1 MPSLHFHYRNFF
13 TTTHDSAPVFCFGIF
28 SLRGAS
34 TCDFP
39 LTSKYRFPSSILKPI
54 SKSCPL
60 YAGCRLVSNKG
71 NFQTY
76 PRPTICVRVLTTMVS
91 VSTPHQGFIC
101 IHLFDTH
108 LTQSLVAVPFPLSLT
123 TKALYSSS
131 RGRFVT
137 NSFQSITRDLLSSLE
152 QLRTTSLFS
161 WHTNVTLFTV
171 SWMRLL

>member
-1 MPSLHFHYRNFF
+1 M
-13 TTTHDSAPVFCFGIF
+13 I
-28 SLRGAS
+28 
-34 TCDFP
+34 
-39 LTSKYRFPSSILKPI
+39 
-54 SKSCPL
+54 
-60 YAGCRLVSNKG
+60 
-71 NFQTY
+71 
-76 PRPTICVRVLTTMVS
+76 S

-171 SWMRLL
+171 SCMHLLAVHFSDTTAIASISNKNSGFAKPETKSTVTSGGFGRFPQTC